1 MRGIPKRFATKQDY
15 LNILDILKDKKKMQI
30 ARITEADREKFKEH
44 VKALVNTMYRLVPV
58 YPKGY
63 DPEKD
68 MDVQPKWLR
77 KPDPNGKIF
86 KLGFTVEEL
95 RELGVDE
102 DTLKKIKF
110 YMDKFKEKG
119 RFYIRLIGS

>member
-30 ARITEADREKFKEH
+30 ARIIEADKEKFKEH
-44 VKALVNTMYRLVPV
+44 VKALVSTMYRLVPV

-68 MDVQPKWLR
+68 MDVQPKWLK

-86 KLGFTVEEL
+86 RLGFKLEEL
-95 RELGVDE
+95 KELGVDE
-102 DTLKKIKF
+102 ATLKKIKF
-110 YMDKFKEKG
+110 YKDKFAEKG
-119 RFYIRLIGS
+119 RFYVRLMK